1 MKIKNIAFTNEKRK
15 KTLLTPKS
23 TGYLAVAGVGLSALS
38 GLSKNEFLR
47 KNHKFFAG
55 VSFLA
60 IIAHIWS
67 LHRKYN
73 YKK

>member
-15 KTLLTPKS
+15 RPLITPKS
-23 TGYLAVAGVGLSALS
+23 TGYIAAFGVGISALS
-38 GLSKNEFLR
+38 GISKNEFLK
-47 KNHKFFAG
+47 KNHKVFAG

-67 LHRKYN
+67 LHKKYH
-73 YKK
+73 